1 MKINSAYLFFAFSA
15 VTVSQVQANEPE
27 AAVKSRPHMSIPQ
40 TKPNA
45 SVQQT
50 KPNASA
56 PQTKPN
62 VSGQQTKSIY
72 VRPMDS
78 KQITRKPVTVTQVER
93 QTGGKV
99 IGARSI
105 SVQGQQLNQIK
116 VLMPNGRI
124 IIHEQLF
131 DENGRSVET
140 VDVVEPTPE
149 VQTK

>member
-45 SVQQT
+45 SV
-50 KPNASA
+50 
-56 PQTKPN
+56 PQTKSN
-62 VSGQQTKSIY
+62 VSVPQTKSIY
-72 VRPMDS
+72 VRPMDGR
-78 KQITRKPVTVTQVER
+78 QITRKPVTVTQVER

>member
-1 MKINSAYLFFAFSA
+1 MKINSAYLLFAFFA
-15 VTVSQVQANEPE
+15 VTVCQVQANEPE

-45 SVQQT
+45 SV
-50 KPNASA
+50 

-62 VSGQQTKSIY
+62 VSVPQTKSIY
-72 VRPMDS
+72 VKPMDS
-78 KQITRKPVTVTQVER
+78 RQITRKPVTVTQVER

-105 SVQGQQLNQIK
+105 NVQGQQLNQIK

-149 VQTK
+149 IQTK